1 VFQSPYIRLI
11 MTSLLSSFPTA
22 ALMAELQRRLK
33 CAEAPEKRTILIGKS
48 RSKTK
53 GSTCLLSTV

>member
-1 VFQSPYIRLI
+1 